1 MSVSTNGFGENVL
14 TFKAASGVTAG
25 VPVKISANDTVAVCS
40 AGNIFCGVATEVSG
54 GYAGVQLTGFVALPY
69 SGTAPAVGLSAL
81 SADGNGG
88 VKADSSGS
96 KHLVTKVDTTALTV
110 SFML

>member
-54 GYAGVQLTGFVALPY
+54 GYAGVQLTGFV
-69 SGTAPAVGLSAL
+69 PAIF
-81 SADGNGG
+81 GN
-88 VKADSSGS
+88 SSRRRTFRPLGRRERRRQG
-96 KHLVTKVDTTALTV
+96 
-110 SFML
+110 